1 MDLAAP
7 ESLKHVAVI
16 GAGTV
21 GSSWATFYLSRGL
34 DVTVWD
40 PAPGFEARVQT
51 YVERAWPVMTR
62 LGLRPGADPARLH
75 FRMSPADAVR
85 DALFVQES
93 APEDTAI
100 KRALYAELDGAL
112 GRDAVLASSSSGL
125 LISALQKG
133 WKSAPRMVIGH
144 PFNPPHLIPLVE
156 VVGGP
161 DTDPAVVDWVIAFY
175 KSLGKPAIRLNR
187 EVTGHVANRL
197 QSALWREA
205 VHLITTGVAS
215 AADVD
220 TAIAYGPGLRWA
232 LMGQTMV
239 WHLGGGDGGL
249 ARMFDILG
257 PAIQSWW
264 DDLGAPDLTPDVKAK
279 MVEGAIDAA
288 GGQPIEEI
296 ARRRDELLIGLIETL
311 GTIRG
316 RLGPGVP

>member
-1 MDLAAP
+1 MTRAAP
-7 ESLKHVAVI
+7 ESLTRVAVI

-21 GSSWATFYLSRGL
+21 GSSWATFFLARGF
-34 DVTVWD
+34 DVAVWD
-40 PAPGFEARVQT
+40 PAPDFETRVRG
-51 YVERAWPVMTR
+51 YIERAWPVMRR
-62 LGLRPGADPARLH
+62 LGVAPSADPARVR
-75 FRMSPADAVR
+75 FIKSAADAVR
-85 DALFVQES
+85 GAPFVQES
-93 APEDTAI
+93 APEDTTI
-100 KRALYAELDGAL
+100 KRALYAEIDGAL
-112 GRDAVLASSSSGL
+112 GADAVLASSSSGL
-125 LISALQKG
+125 LISELQKG
-133 WKSAPRMVIGH
+133 WRCAPRMVIGH

-161 DTDPAVVDWVIAFY
+161 ETDPAVIDWVIAFY
-175 KSLGKPAIRLNR
+175 KALGKPAIRLNR

-239 WHLGGGDGGL
+239 WHLGGGEGGL
-249 ARMFDILG
+249 ARMFEILG

-264 DDLGAPDLTPDVKAK
+264 DDLGAPDLTPEVKAT
-279 MVEGAIDAA
+279 MVEQASAA
-288 GGQPIEEI
+288 ARGQPIAEI
-296 ARRRDELLIGLIETL
+296 ARRRDELLIGLLETL

>member
-1 MDLAAP
+1 MTLAAP
-7 ESLKHVAVI
+7 TSLTHVAVI

-21 GSSWATFYLSRGL
+21 GSSWATFFLARGL
-34 DVTVWD
+34 GVTVWD
-40 PAPGFEARVQT
+40 PAPGFEARVNV
-51 YVERAWPVMTR
+51 YVERAWPVMQR
-62 LGLRPGADPARLH
+62 LGLAAGADPARLR
-75 FRMSPADAVR
+75 FAATAAEAVTG
-85 DALFVQES
+85 APFVQES
-93 APEDTAI
+93 APEDTVI
-100 KRALYAELDGAL
+100 KRALYAELDRAL
-112 GRDAVLASSSSGL
+112 GPDAVLASSSSGL
-125 LISALQKG
+125 LISELQKG
-133 WKSAPRMVIGH
+133 WTSAPRMVIGH

-161 DTDPAVVDWVIAFY
+161 ETDPAVIDWAIAFY
-175 KSLGKPAIRLNR
+175 QSLGKPAIRLNR

-220 TAIAYGPGLRWA
+220 TAIAYGPGLRWS

-239 WHLGGGDGGL
+239 WHLGGGEGGL
-249 ARMFDILG
+249 ARMFEILG

-264 DDLGAPDLTPDVKAK
+264 DDLGAPDLTPEVKAK
-279 MVEGAIDAA
+279 MVEQANASAA
-288 GGQPIEEI
+288 GQSIAEI

>member
-1 MDLAAP
+1 MPLAAP
-7 ESLKHVAVI
+7 ENLSHVAVI

-21 GSSWATFYLSRGL
+21 GSSWATFFLARGL
-34 DVTVWD
+34 GVTVWD
-40 PAPGFEARVQT
+40 PAAGFETRVNA
-51 YVERAWPVMTR
+51 YIERAWPVMER
-62 LGLRPGADPARLH
+62 LGLAAKADPTR
-75 FRMSPADAVR
+75 VR
-85 DALFVQES
+85 FAQTPVKAITGTPFVQES
-93 APEDTAI
+93 APEDMAI
-100 KRALYAELDGAL
+100 KRALYTELDGAL
-112 GRDAVLASSSSGL
+112 GPDAVLASSSSGL
-125 LISALQKG
+125 LISELQRG
-133 WKSAPRMVIGH
+133 WNSAPRMVIGH

-161 DTDPAVVDWVIAFY
+161 ETDPAVVDWTIAFY
-175 KSLGKPAIRLNR
+175 KALGKPAIRLNR

-239 WHLGGGDGGL
+239 WHLGGGDGGM
-249 ARMFDILG
+249 ARMFEILG

-264 DDLGAPDLTPDVKAK
+264 DDLGAPNLTPEVKAK
-279 MVEGAIDAA
+279 MVAEANASAD
-288 GGQPIEEI
+288 GQSIADI

-311 GTIRG
+311 GTIRD
-316 RLGPGVP
+316 RLGPGMP

>member
-1 MDLAAP
+1 MTRGAP
-7 ESLKHVAVI
+7 ESLNHVAVI

-21 GSSWATFYLSRGL
+21 GSSWATFFLSRGFS
-34 DVTVWD
+34 VAAWD
-40 PAPGFEARVQT
+40 PAPGFEARVT
-51 YVERAWPVMTR
+51 AYVERAWPVMQR
-62 LGLRPGADPARLH
+62 LGLKPGADRTRIRFLKTA
-75 FRMSPADAVR
+75 AEAV
-85 DALFVQES
+85 AGAPFVQES

-112 GRDAVLASSSSGL
+112 GPDTVLASSSSGL
-125 LISALQKG
+125 LISELQKG
-133 WKSAPRMVIGH
+133 WKSAARMVIGH

-161 DTDPAVVDWVIAFY
+161 DTDLAVVDWVIAFY

-187 EVTGHVANRL
+187 EVIGHIANRL

-239 WHLGGGDGGL
+239 WHLGGGEGGM
-249 ARMFDILG
+249 ARMFEILG

-264 DDLGAPDLTPDVKAK
+264 DDLGAPDLTPEVKAK
-279 MVEGAIDAA
+279 MVKQAHAAA
-288 GGQPIEEI
+288 GGQSIAEI
-296 ARRRDELLIGLIETL
+296 TRRRDELLIGLIETL

>member
-1 MDLAAP
+1 MLAAP
-7 ESLKHVAVI
+7 ETLSHVAVI

-21 GSSWATFYLSRGL
+21 GSSWATFFLARGL
-34 DVTVWD
+34 GVTVWD
-40 PAPGFEARVQT
+40 PAAGFEVRVKS
-51 YVERAWPVMTR
+51 YIERAWPVMQR
-62 LGLRPGADPARLH
+62 LGLSAGADSARLR
-75 FRMSPADAVR
+75 FAETAAQAV
-85 DALFVQES
+85 AGAAFVQES

-100 KRALYAELDGAL
+100 KRALYAEVDQAL
-112 GRDAVLASSSSGL
+112 GPDAVLASSSSGL
-125 LISALQKG
+125 LISELQKG
-133 WKSAPRMVIGH
+133 WRSAPRMVIGH

-161 DTDPAVVDWVIAFY
+161 ETDPRVVDWSIAFY

-239 WHLGGGDGGL
+239 WHLGGGDGGM
-249 ARMFDILG
+249 ARMFEILG

-264 DDLGAPDLTPDVKAK
+264 DDLGTPDLTPEVKAT
-279 MVEGAIDAA
+279 MVAEANAAA
-288 GGQPIEEI
+288 GGQTIADI

-311 GTIRG
+311 GSIRG
-316 RLGPGVP
+316 QLGPGVP

>member
-1 MDLAAP
+1 MKLTPP
-7 ESLKHVAVI
+7 ESLNHAAVI

-21 GSSWATFYLSRGL
+21 GSSWATFFLSRGFS
-34 DVTVWD
+34 VTVWD
-40 PAPGFEARVQT
+40 PAPGFEARVAA
-51 YVERAWPVMTR
+51 YVERAWPVMQR
-62 LGLRPGADPARLH
+62 LGLAPGADPARV
-75 FRMSPADAVR
+75 RYVKTAAEAVSG
-85 DALFVQES
+85 APFVQES

-100 KRALYAELDGAL
+100 KRTLYAELDGAL
-112 GRDAVLASSSSGL
+112 GPDAVLASSSSGL
-125 LISALQKG
+125 LISELQKG
-133 WKSAPRMVIGH
+133 WTSAPRMVIGH

-161 DTDPAVVDWVIAFY
+161 ETDPAVIDWVIAFY
-175 KSLGKPAIRLNR
+175 KVLGKPAIRLNR

-239 WHLGGGDGGL
+239 WHLGGGEGGL
-249 ARMFDILG
+249 ARMFEILG

-264 DDLGAPDLTPDVKAK
+264 DDLGAPDLTPEVKAK
-279 MVEGAIDAA
+279 MVKGANDAA
-288 GGQPIEEI
+288 QGQSI
-296 ARRRDELLIGLIETL
+296 ADIAKRRDELLIGLIETL
-311 GTIRG
+311 GAIRSQ
-316 RLGPGVP
+316 LGPGVP

>member
-1 MDLAAP
+1 MPLLPP
-7 ESLKHVAVI
+7 ENIRHVAVV

-21 GSSWATFYLSRGL
+21 GASWATYFLARGL
-34 DVTVWD
+34 SVTVWD
-40 PAPGFEARVQT
+40 PAPDFESRVPAFI
-51 YVERAWPVMTR
+51 ERAWPVMQR
-62 LGLRPGADPARLH
+62 LGLSPGADRTRIRFAKT
-75 FRMSPADAVR
+75 AEAAV
-85 DALFVQES
+85 AEAPFVQES

-100 KRALYAELDGAL
+100 KRALYQRLDGAL
-112 GRDAVLASSSSGL
+112 GPDAVLASSSSGL
-125 LISALQKG
+125 LISELQKG
-133 WKSAPRMVIGH
+133 FKSAARMVIGH

-161 DTDPAVVDWVIAFY
+161 DTAPEVIDRTIAFY
-175 KSLGKPAIRLNR
+175 KAIGKPAIRLNR

-249 ARMFDILG
+249 KRMFEILG

-264 DDLGAPDLTPDVKAK
+264 DELGAPNLTPEVKAA
-279 MVEGAIDAA
+279 MVKGAEAA
-288 GGQPIEEI
+288 AQGQSIAEI
-296 ARRRDELLIGLIETL
+296 ARRRDELLIGLLETL
-311 GTIRG
+311 AANRA

>member
-1 MDLAAP
+1 
-7 ESLKHVAVI
+7 
-16 GAGTV
+16 
-21 GSSWATFYLSRGL
+21 
-34 DVTVWD
+34 VTVWD
-40 PAPGFEARVQT
+40 PAAGFETRVPASI
-51 YVERAWPVMTR
+51 ERAWPVMQR
-62 LGLRPGADPARLH
+62 LGLSPGADRARLR
-75 FRMSPADAVR
+75 FAKSAEEAVSE
-85 DALFVQES
+85 APFVQES
-93 APEDTAI
+93 APEDTTI
-100 KRALYAELDGAL
+100 KRALYRRLDAAL
-112 GRDAVLASSSSGL
+112 GPDAVLASSSSGL
-125 LISALQKG
+125 LISELQKG
-133 WKSAPRMVIGH
+133 FSSAARMLIGH

-161 DTDPAVVDWVIAFY
+161 DTAPAVVDWTIAFY
-175 KSLGKPAIRLNR
+175 KAIGKPAIRLNR

-249 ARMFDILG
+249 KRMFEILG

-264 DDLGAPDLTPDVKAK
+264 DELGAPNLTPEVKAA
-279 MVEGAIDAA
+279 MVTGAEAA
-288 GGQPIEEI
+288 AQGQSIGEI
-296 ARRRDELLIGLIETL
+296 ARRRDELLIGLLETL
-311 GTIRG
+311 AASRA